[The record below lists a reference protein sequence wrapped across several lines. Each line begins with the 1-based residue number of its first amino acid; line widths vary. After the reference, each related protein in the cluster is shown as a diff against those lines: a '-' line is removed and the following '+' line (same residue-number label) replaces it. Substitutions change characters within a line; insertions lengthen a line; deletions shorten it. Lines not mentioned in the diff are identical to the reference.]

1 MTVDG
6 KAHEV
11 YLCAS
16 EDFKEKSESKIALDA
31 YKELEALPDESALEF
46 CTHMGWED
54 YVCYNVNRPDK
65 ACQPV
70 MLFLDSHLS
79 YNGREIGLT
88 RLLMD

>member
-1 MTVDG
+1 MNP
-6 KAHEV
+6 AHAENV
-11 YLCAS
+11 RNIFLCHLN
-16 EDFKEKSESKIALDA
+16 DQTGIRRLI
-31 YKELEALPDESALEF
+31 
-46 CTHMGWED
+46 HG
-54 YVCYNVNRPDK
+54 CYNVNRPDK